1 MVRSERVVPLP
12 ALGIRELLGEE
23 LAIARNDHVY
33 EVALAAL
40 MALA

>member
-1 MVRSERVVPLP
+1 VPLP

-23 LAIARNDHVY
+23 LAITGNDRVY
-33 EVALAAL
+33 EAALAAL